1 MVDKIISLGGLS
13 SMIAK
18 KVYASHA
25 PSVQARGVAEHVH
38 GVQLVE
44 LLLPKCSEHGLT
56 LHLFDGEESVEIS
69 NIQDMAKHMSACD
82 IEWLC
87 IRERGADEDD
97 SVFSVCLVYG
107 NNADDPETGRGEMV
121 ADWGGESGQWY
132 DMFDPLLDA
141 FIDNQS

>member
-1 MVDKIISLGGLS
+1 MVDKILSLGGLS
-13 SMIAK
+13 SMIGK

-25 PSVQARGVAEHVH
+25 PSVQARGIAEHVH

-44 LLLPKCSEHGLT
+44 LLLPKCNEHGLT
-56 LHLFDGEESVEIS
+56 LHLSDGEDSVEIS
-69 NIQDMAKHMSACD
+69 SAEDMAKHMSACD

-87 IRERGADEDD
+87 IRERGADADD
-97 SVFSVCLVYG
+97 SALAVCLIYG

-121 ADWGGESGQWY
+121 ADWSGSDEWY
-132 DMFDPLLDA
+132 DIFNPLLDA